1 MSEVHD
7 HGETNHDEEEQLAP
21 ENLRQIVEA
30 VLISAEAPVT
40 PGRLLALFDGLNG
53 KHLRQ
58 AIDALK
64 AQYESSGNAFTITEV
79 AGGFQL
85 ATRAEYGPWLRK
97 FHDRNPVRL
106 SQAALETLAIVAFK
120 QPVTRAELDA
130 VRGVNSGG
138 VLNTLMELNLIR
150 LAGRSETVGKPM
162 LFATTKEFL
171 VHFGLKSLADLPKPR
186 ELQELLAAG
195 EQQAQAREQA
205 AGEPPPVSMTVDEV
219 LASPSPAAPVAA
231 GEPGAPAPE
240 TADETPAVAAEE
252 EAPPRA

>member
-1 MSEVHD
+1 MSEASD
-7 HGETNHDEEEQLAP
+7 TEEDRLAP
-21 ENLRQIVEA
+21 ENFRLIIEA
-30 VLISAEAPVT
+30 VLVSADTPVT

-53 KHLRQ
+53 RDLRE

-64 AQYESSGNAFTITEV
+64 AQYEANGNAFTITEV

-85 ATRAEYGPWLRK
+85 ATRQEYGAWLRK

-120 QPVTRAELDA
+120 QPITRAELDT

-138 VLNTLMELNLIR
+138 VLHTLMELNLIR
-150 LAGRSETVGKPM
+150 LTGRSEAVGKPM
-162 LFATTKEFL
+162 LFGTTKEFL
-171 VHFGLKSLADLPKPR
+171 IHFGLRSLADLPKPK

-205 AGEPPPVSMTVDEV
+205 PGDGEEVRATLTVDEI
-219 LASPSPAAPVAA
+219 LAAP
-231 GEPGAPAPE
+231 GAIPEAETQAEAPE
-240 TADETPAVAAEE
+240 MPKAEDETQPATE
-252 EAPPRA
+252 EAPPHA